1 MPIANQYD
9 RLPMIDIT
17 RGFAVMGIALMNI
30 IAFSMPESAYVNPN
44 AWGGESMADRVAWLA
59 SFVLVDSKMRGLF

>member
-1 MPIANQYD
+1 MSMTD
-9 RLPMIDIT
+9 HDTRLPMIDIT

-44 AWGGESMADRVAWLA
+44 AWGGESMATGARQLVLA
-59 SFVLVDSKMRGLF
+59 G